1 MSNPIAVEDDRTR
14 KVPLQTDLLED
25 AGLSDAWFGEY
36 LVDQGVVDRFQLFQ
50 ALQLQD
56 RSRGVRLGEA
66 ITTLGYAPAGAIEH
80 LLARFQQRDA

>member
-14 KVPLQTDLLED
+14 KVPLQAASIED
-25 AGLSDAWFGEY
+25 PGLAEAWFGEY

-80 LLARFQQRDA
+80 QFARFQQRDA